1 MNVTEWMG
9 RYRPLV
15 QELVKYENSYSRI
28 SSTKAMRLDETCSVS
43 SQEWQVLEYICEFED
58 DCRIM
63 ADISRDLGI
72 IPSNI
77 TKATRHLLEL
87 ELIEKN
93 RIVGNRKNVVL
104 TPTDEGKRIYYKV
117 MESKIRPVFDSFFA
131 EMSGFDSE
139 QLKTIENAFYKLS
152 HKWAGLAE
160 PAMLEKID
168 E

>member
-1 MNVTEWMG
+1 
-9 RYRPLV
+9 
-15 QELVKYENSYSRI
+15 
-28 SSTKAMRLDETCSVS
+28 
-43 SQEWQVLEYICEFED
+43 
-58 DCRIM
+58 
-63 ADISRDLGI
+63 
-72 IPSNI
+72 
-77 TKATRHLLEL
+77 
-87 ELIEKN
+87 
-93 RIVGNRKNVVL
+93 
-104 TPTDEGKRIYYKV
+104 